1 MPMEM
6 SAKKEEVDFESISSL
21 RGGAERMTCVA
32 QTCGVG
38 MDVPM
43 NDNTWNLFHPVS
55 IESID
60 RESGN
65 GTFNIL
71 WGQAMLASQAKILL
85 DGIGCA
91 GMEVSCTMDNA
102 HSMAIKVVT
111 KAGCKLMI
119 FPDESGMI
127 DPLDVRF
134 VNSRFVQDVVSEYGR
149 ITFAP
154 MIEAPNLIQLL
165 HRLEEWTVAFVLV
178 HGCHKA
184 GLPVRESRM
193 IF

>member
-6 SAKKEEVDFESISSL
+6 SSKKEEVDFESISSL

-55 IESID
+55 SEFINH
-60 RESGN
+60 ESGN
-65 GTFNIL
+65 RTFNLL
-71 WGQAMLASQAKILL
+71 WGQAMFVSQTKIPL
-85 DGIGCA
+85 DGIGCTD
-91 GMEVSCTMDNA
+91 MEVSCAMDND
-102 HSMAIKVVT
+102 HSMAIKVIT

-119 FPDESGMI
+119 LPDEPGMM
-127 DPLDVRF
+127 DPLDVRLI
-134 VNSRFVQDVVSEYGR
+134 NSRFVQDVVNEYGR

-154 MIEAPNLIQLL
+154 MIETSDIIQLL
-165 HRLEEWTVAFVLV
+165 RRLEEWTAAFTLV
-178 HGCHKA
+178 HGHHKA
-184 GLPVRESRM
+184 GLPDRELGL

>member
-1 MPMEM
+1 MTMDM
-6 SAKKEEVDFESISSL
+6 SAKNVEADFESIPSL
-21 RGGAERMTCVA
+21 CGGAERMTHVS
-32 QTCGVG
+32 QMCGIR

-55 IESID
+55 SESID

-65 GTFNIL
+65 RTFNLL
-71 WGQAMLASQAKILL
+71 WGQAMFVSQAKIPL

-119 FPDESGMI
+119 FPDEPGMM
-127 DPLDVRF
+127 DTLDVRLI
-134 VNSRFVQDVVSEYGR
+134 NSRFVQDVVNEYGR

-154 MIEAPNLIQLL
+154 MIETQNLIQLL
-165 HRLEEWTVAFVLV
+165 RRLEEWTVAFVLV
-178 HGCHKA
+178 HGCNKA

-193 IF
+193 FF

>member
-6 SAKKEEVDFESISSL
+6 SAKKEEVDFESIPCL
-21 RGGAERMTCVA
+21 CNGAERMTHVP
-32 QTCGVG
+32 QTCGIR
-38 MDVPM
+38 MNVPM
-43 NDNTWNLFHPVS
+43 NDNTWNSFRPVS
-55 IESID
+55 SESIG

-65 GTFNIL
+65 RTFNLL
-71 WGQAMLASQAKILL
+71 WGQAMFVSQVKSSL

-91 GMEVSCTMDNA
+91 DMEVSCTMDNA

-119 FPDESGMI
+119 FPDDPGML
-127 DPLDVRF
+127 DPLDVRLI
-134 VNSRFVQDVVSEYGR
+134 NSRFVQDVVNEYGR
-149 ITFAP
+149 ITFSP
-154 MIEAPNLIQLL
+154 MIETPDLIQLL
-165 HRLEEWTVAFVLV
+165 RRLEEWSVAFVLV

-184 GLPVRESRM
+184 GLPTRESGM